1 MRALEKVWE
10 EEEEEGGER
19 GLFQGW
25 VSGESQDGGGLLAE
39 ERARRME
46 VCLVAWLLVVEMTRA
61 VASRFDPLFPFLS
74 RRDVALL
81 FLAFV
86 VQGIF

>member
-25 VSGESQDGGGLLAE
+25 VSGESQGDGLLVE
-39 ERARRME
+39 EWAKKMG
-46 VCLVAWLLVVEMTRA
+46 V
-61 VASRFDPLFPFLS
+61 
-74 RRDVALL
+74 
-81 FLAFV
+81 
-86 VQGIF
+86 